1 MDYKKTASQWLESA
15 YFDEETKAEIS
26 TISDDNELKDRF
38 YKELSFG
45 TAGLRGI
52 MGAGTNRI
60 NTYTIRKATY
70 GLYKY
75 LIETFK
81 ENSSDLGVV
90 IGYDNRNNSKIYA
103 LEAALVLC
111 SCNVKVYLFD
121 TLVPTPELSY
131 AIPYL
136 KCNSGIMITASHNT
150 KEYNG
155 YKAYDSYGG
164 QYVPVEADKIT
175 LEINKIVDYEQI
187 PIMDEK
193 DALSQSLLKYVG
205 NDIHNDYYKAVS
217 KQSLIKDI
225 EIKNN
230 LSVVFTPLH
239 GTGNLAVRA
248 VLKNNGFK
256 NVSVVQEQE
265 LPDGNFSTVISP
277 NPENKES
284 MTLAVNKAELMQA
297 DLVMAT
303 DPDADRIGISVLHDK
318 KYHFLSGNQTGA
330 LLLNFI
336 LEQKKS
342 NKTLNSNS
350 IVIKTIVTSEIGRR
364 IANAYDVKMIDTL
377 TGFKYIGAL
386 ITSFEKDQ
394 SFDFIFGYEESYGY
408 LAGKHARDK
417 DAIVASLLICEM
429 CAFYKNEGITLI
441 DKMED
446 IYDRFGCYTD
456 QTKAY
461 TFAGIEGQ
469 EKMNMIMQKFRND
482 SDSLF
487 EDSYKFID
495 YNNGIADLPK
505 ANVLKLLFNDDSW
518 IAIRPSGTEPKIK
531 IYYSIRGCDM
541 NESLHRLNALQ
552 SVLESFI
559 EI

>member
-1 MDYKKTASQWLESA
+1 M
-15 YFDEETKAEIS
+15 
-26 TISDDNELKDRF
+26 KDRF

-45 TAGLRGI
+45 TAGLRGV
-52 MGAGTNRI
+52 GAGTNRMNI
-60 NTYTIRKATY
+60 YTVRKATY
-70 GLYKY
+70 GLYNY
-75 LIETFK
+75 LIDSFNEK
-81 ENSSDLGVV
+81 SSEISVV
-90 IGYDNRNNSKIYA
+90 IGYDNRNNSELFA

-111 SCNVKVYLFD
+111 ACNVKAYLFD

-131 AIPYL
+131 AVAAL

-155 YKAYDSYGG
+155 YKAYNNYGS
-164 QYVPVEADKIT
+164 QYLPEEADKIT
-175 LEINKIVDYEQI
+175 LEIDKIIDYEQI
-187 PIMDEK
+187 PNIDEK
-193 DALSQSLLKYVG
+193 DARKENLLEYVG
-205 NDIHNDYYKAVS
+205 TNIHNDYYKAVS
-217 KQSLIKDI
+217 KQSLIDDN
-225 EIKNN
+225 EIKND
-230 LSVVFTPLH
+230 LSIVYTPLH
-239 GTGNLAVRA
+239 GTGNIAVRT

-256 NVSVVQEQE
+256 NCSVVTEQE

-277 NPENKES
+277 NPENEES
-284 MTLAVNKAELMQA
+284 MTLAIKKAENIRA
-297 DLVMAT
+297 DLVLAT

-342 NKTLNSNS
+342 NNTLKSNS

-364 IANAYDVKMIDTL
+364 IAHVYNIKMIDTL

-386 ITSFEKDQ
+386 ITDFEKDQ
-394 SFDFIFGYEESYGY
+394 TFDFLFGYEESYGY

-417 DAIVASLLICEM
+417 DAVVTALLICEM
-429 CAFYKNEGITLI
+429 CAFYRKEGITLI
-441 DKMED
+441 DKMEE
-446 IYDRFGCYTD
+446 IYKQFGCHTD

-469 EKMNMIMQKFRND
+469 EKMNKLMRNFRKSSN
-482 SDSLF
+482 SFF
-487 EDSYKFID
+487 EDPYEFID
-495 YNNGIADLPK
+495 YAEGINDLPT
-505 ANVLKLLFNDDSW
+505 ANVLKFRFIDDSW
-518 IAIRPSGTEPKIK
+518 IAVRPSGTEPKIK

-552 SVLESFI
+552 SVIENFI

>member
-1 MDYKKTASQWLESA
+1 MDYKKTVSQWLESE

-26 TISDDNELKDRF
+26 AISDENELKDRF

-60 NTYTIRKATY
+60 NIYTVRKATY

-75 LIETFK
+75 LLETNY
-81 ENSSDLGVV
+81 ENSSDLSVV
-90 IGYDNRNNSKIYA
+90 IGYDNRNNSKLYA
-103 LEAALVLC
+103 LQAALVLC

-131 AIPYL
+131 AVPYF

-155 YKAYDSYGG
+155 YKAYDSNGG
-164 QYVPVEADKIT
+164 QYVPNEADNIT
-175 LEINKIVDYEQI
+175 SKINKIVDYEQI
-187 PIMDEK
+187 PFMDENN
-193 DALSQSLLKYVG
+193 ALSQNLLKYVG
-205 NDIHNDYYKAVS
+205 NAIHNEYYHAVS
-217 KQSLIKDI
+217 KQSLINDI

-230 LSVVFTPLH
+230 LSVVYTPLH
-239 GTGNLAVRA
+239 GTGNIAVRT

-256 NVSVVQEQE
+256 NISVVTEQE
-265 LPDGNFSTVISP
+265 LPDGNFSTVVSP

-284 MTLAVNKAELMQA
+284 MTLAISQAEMEKA
-297 DLVMAT
+297 DLVLAT
-303 DPDADRIGISVLHDK
+303 DPDADRIGISVLHNCT
-318 KYHFLSGNQTGA
+318 YHFLTGNQTGA

-342 NKTLNSNS
+342 NHTLTTDS
-350 IVIKTIVTSEIGRR
+350 VAIKTIVTSEIGRR
-364 IANAYDVKMIDTL
+364 IAYAYDIKMIDTL

-386 ITSFEKDQ
+386 ITAFEKDQ
-394 SFDFIFGYEESYGY
+394 SLDFVFGYEESYGY

-417 DAIVASLLICEM
+417 DAVVTALLICEM

-441 DKMED
+441 DKMQD

-456 QTKAY
+456 QTKSY

-469 EKMNMIMQKFRND
+469 EKMRTLMQKFRNN

-487 EDSYKFID
+487 KDDYEFID
-495 YNNGIADLPK
+495 YNNGIMNLPK
-505 ANVLKLLFNDDSW
+505 ANVLKFLFANDSW

-531 IYYSIRGCDM
+531 VYYSIRGCDM
-541 NESLHRLNALQ
+541 NESIQRLNTLQ
-552 SVLESFI
+552 SIIESFM